1 MCRFVP
7 SEFERDLS
15 NHSKDKLKC
24 VVAKQHML
32 NKHIQ
37 PINYVTQVNPTHWVT
52 YSKIVYHSSVQVN
65 FNDLSSFQSLFVAVK
80 WLVGREVLIEGD
92 QNILVISTLKKD
104 TELFWGLEKFKL
116 LLQELFPVGG
126 DEFKRGVLRATGLK
140 FTSN

>member
-1 MCRFVP
+1 M
-7 SEFERDLS
+7 
-15 NHSKDKLKC
+15 
-24 VVAKQHML
+24 
-32 NKHIQ
+32 
-37 PINYVTQVNPTHWVT
+37 T

-126 DEFKRGVLRATGLK
+126 TNLK
-140 FTSN
+140 VVY

>member
-7 SEFERDLS
+7 SEFERVLS

-37 PINYVTQVNPTHWVT
+37 PINYDTQVNPTHWVT

-65 FNDLSSFQSLFVAVK
+65 FNDLSSFQSLLVAVK